1 MNIYSNY
8 QDRLIMVDELR
19 QLNYVDTLV
28 VEALNWWLEDVQNNK

>member
-8 QDRLIMVDELR
+8 QDPLIMVDKLW

-28 VEALNWWLEDVQNNK
+28 VEALNWWLEAVRNNK

>member
-8 QDRLIMVDELR
+8 QDPLIMVDKLW

-28 VEALNWWLEDVQNNK
+28 VEALNWWLEAVQNNK